1 MTNSCLRNILAI
13 IVREWKRLGRWH
25 ILLWVGYS
33 IVFFYGPAIF
43 FDTRTAII
51 LTIRTLGINAFIF
64 YINILI
70 LLPLLMGRNKIKGYI
85 FSLILL
91 LSFVSFIYHVTDPIK
106 PETWE
111 QLRVRKV
118 WVPNEVPPP
127 PSGRE
132 VQIDTLSLNRRTF
145 GLRNPTN
152 SPRPR
157 GEIFPR
163 RMIFGLLP
171 FVGMLFLSTLFWV
184 FLESKRKEKEQL
196 SLTNQN
202 LETEMKF
209 LKSQMNPHFL
219 FNALNNIYSLSQ
231 QGNPKTSQLILKLSS
246 MLRYILYETDDKKIP
261 IGREVDYILD
271 FIEFQKIKL
280 EEQPNIEID
289 FQQIDRDRRIEP
301 MLIFPF
307 VENAFKHGNIDDT
320 KNGRIVMSLKDTG
333 GHLSFYILNSKP
345 RGHVSKD
352 RLKGIGIE
360 NVKKRLSVLYKECHK
375 LVIEDN
381 EDVFEVKLEID
392 T

>member
-1 MTNSCLRNILAI
+1 MTKRGWKEFLAVI
-13 IVREWKRLGRWH
+13 GREWQRLGRWH

-43 FDTRTAII
+43 FDTQTAII
-51 LTIRTLGINAFIF
+51 LTIRTLGINSLIF
-64 YINILI
+64 YVNILI
-70 LLPLLMGRNKIKGYI
+70 LLPLLMGRNKLKGYI
-85 FSLILL
+85 VSLVVF
-91 LSFVSFIYHVTDPIK
+91 LSFLSFIYHITDPIK

-118 WVPNEVPPP
+118 WVPNETPPHP
-127 PSGRE
+127 VLEMPGDSLSFEGRNIE
-132 VQIDTLSLNRRTF
+132 LSRRS
-145 GLRNPTN
+145 RD
-152 SPRPR
+152 PRPK
-157 GEIFPR
+157 GELFPR
-163 RMIFGLLP
+163 RVIFGALP
-171 FVGMLFLSTLFWV
+171 FLGMFFLSTLFWI
-184 FLESKRKEKEQL
+184 FLEAKRKEKEQL

-231 QGNPKTSQLILKLSS
+231 QGNPNTSKLILKLSS

-271 FIEFQKIKL
+271 YVEFQKIKL
-280 EEQPNIEID
+280 EEEPNLEID
-289 FQQIDRDRRIEP
+289 FTQIDRDRRIEP

-307 VENAFKHGNIDDT
+307 VENAFKHGNIDNT
-320 KNGRIVMSLKDTG
+320 KKGRIVMRLQDQDG
-333 GHLSFYILNSKP
+333 CLSFFILNTKP

-352 RLKGIGIE
+352 QSKGIGIE
-360 NVKKRLSVLYKECHK
+360 NVKKRLSFLYKGK
-375 LVIEDN
+375 YRLNIADKP
-381 EDVFEVKLEID
+381 DVFEVQLEID

>member
-1 MTNSCLRNILAI
+1 MTKRELKHILSI
-13 IVREWKRLGRWH
+13 IKEEWKRLGRWH

-43 FDTRTAII
+43 FDTQTAVI
-51 LTIRTLGINAFIF
+51 LTIRTLGINALIF
-64 YINILI
+64 YVNILI
-70 LLPLLMGRNKIKGYI
+70 LLPLLVGRNNLKAYV
-85 FSLILL
+85 FSLLVL
-91 LSFVSFIYHVTDPIK
+91 LSFVSFIYHYTDPIK

-118 WVPNEVPPP
+118 WIPSETPPP
-127 PSGRE
+127 PINIEAQG
-132 VQIDTLSLNRRTF
+132 DTLLFNRREP
-145 GLRNPTN
+145 GLRNPFH
-152 SPRPR
+152 SSRPQ
-157 GEIFPR
+157 GEIIPR

-171 FVGMLFLSTLFWV
+171 FLGMLFLSTLFWV

-231 QGNPKTSQLILKLSS
+231 QGNPNTSQLILKLSS

-271 FIEFQKIKL
+271 FVEFQKIKL
-280 EEQPNIEID
+280 EEEPNLEID
-289 FQQIDRDRRIEP
+289 FQNIDRDRRIEP

-320 KNGRIVMSLKDTG
+320 KNGRIVMRLQANG
-333 GHLSFYILNSKP
+333 NHLSFFILNSKP

-352 RLKGIGIE
+352 RAKGIGIE
-360 NVKKRLSVLYKECHK
+360 NVRKRLAVLYKGRHQLK
-375 LVIEDN
+375 IEDKT
-381 EDVFEVKLEID
+381 DVFEVQLEID